1 MIFGFKSENLLLCSR
16 RLFGK
21 SHSTLKIFYTS
32 LESPTKTSPLG
43 THKRMTLVPV
53 RPLYT
58 SATGKTF
65 SRKPLSILSMKL
77 HVIFHKG
84 PGALSE
90 LYFNTNYLKTHCVRR
105 LLWYTHKTRENS
117 DFLYI
122 GQQISFSSIHNDKAR
137 KKGSAPKR
145 GWSSH
150 QNITLPILKL
160 AFT

>member
-1 MIFGFKSENLLLCSR
+1 MIFVFKLGNSLLCSG
-16 RLFGK
+16 RLFGE
-21 SHSTLKIFYTS
+21 SNSTLKIFYIS
-32 LESPTKTSPLG
+32 LESPTKTSPWG

-77 HVIFHKG
+77 HVIFYKG

-90 LYFNTNYLKTHCVRR
+90 LYFNTNYLKTYCVSR

-117 DFLYI
+117 DFYI

-150 QNITLPILKL
+150 QSITLPILKL